1 MSTTTDPNDFLMA
14 GGSKAAKFEAVGDR
28 IEGEVIAAE
37 VRQQTDPEGTPK
49 TWSNGDPVMQLVI
62 TLKTDMRDGDDDD
75 GERRIYAKGGNYEAA
90 SGKGTSMLVAIRDAI
105 KKAGASKI
113 EVGGNLTVAHSG
125 LGKKT
130 QAAYS
135 APKLYVAKYDPPT
148 SKPVDVDDLL

>member
-1 MSTTTDPNDFLMA
+1 MSTTTDPNEFLMA
-14 GGSKAAKFEAVGDR
+14 GGSKSAKFETVGDTIR
-28 IEGEVIAAE
+28 GEIVQAE

-62 TLKTDMRDGDDDD
+62 TLQTEDREGDDDD

-90 SGKGTSMLVAIRDAI
+90 SGKGTSMLVAIREAI
-105 KKAGASKI
+105 KKANATKL
-113 EVGGNLTVAHSG
+113 EVGGTLVVAHSG

-135 APKLYVAKYDPPT
+135 APKLYVAKYEPPT
-148 SKPVDVDDLL
+148 TKPVNVDDLL